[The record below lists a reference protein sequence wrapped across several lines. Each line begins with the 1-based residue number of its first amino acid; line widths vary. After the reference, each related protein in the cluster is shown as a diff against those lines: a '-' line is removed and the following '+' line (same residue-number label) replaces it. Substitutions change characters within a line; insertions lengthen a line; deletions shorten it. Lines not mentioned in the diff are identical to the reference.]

1 MENFEKVVIGL
12 VLFVVTSIVAYLFR
26 MRQLYVAS
34 PKLFRHAPISKNG
47 SLCELIVYNKGNQ
60 VEENI
65 LVELDPELK
74 GELLAS
80 SSSDISYERST
91 MKIERLHKGEEASAM
106 LLIENGLLDA
116 TKIISVSSKGTK
128 GAVLKKVSD
137 VPPNFA
143 MAFLAFAFILG
154 LIPMMIYGTRTYE
167 KLYSEYVEYKLKS
180 SYQQGWKDLSRY
192 YGSDLRASYS
202 DQEFP
207 IRFLRREVDE
217 KKKPVLVFE
226 VYNKTA
232 VPLKVTANKV
242 GSPPGDIANFASV
255 DLQAMSKQSFK
266 VPELEANSSS
276 VPVLFEFTLKSGEE
290 FIYGLQYAVAPK

>member
-1 MENFEKVVIGL
+1 MENFEKVIIGI
-12 VLFVVTSIVAYLFR
+12 VLFAVTSIVAYLFR

-65 LVELDPELK
+65 LVELEPELK

-80 SSSDISYERST
+80 SSSDISLEGST

-106 LLIENGLLDA
+106 LLVENGLLDA
-116 TKIISVSSKGTK
+116 TKIIGITSKGTK
-128 GAVLKKVSD
+128 GVVLKKISD

-143 MAFLAFAFILG
+143 KAFLAFVFFLG
-154 LIPMMIYGTRTYE
+154 FIPMLTYGKKAYDR
-167 KLYSEYVEYKLKS
+167 LQRDYVEYRLHTI
-180 SYQQGWKDLSRY
+180 YQQGWIDISRY
-192 YGSDLRASYS
+192 YSSDLRTSYS

-207 IRFLRREVDE
+207 IRFVRRQVDGN
-217 KKKPVLVFE
+217 KRSTLVFE

-232 VPLKVTANKV
+232 LPLGATANKIN
-242 GSPPGDIANFASV
+242 SRLGDIANFAQI
-255 DLQAMSKQSFK
+255 DIPPMSKQSFT
-266 VPELEANSSS
+266 VVEPETDSPSRPSALTFS
-276 VPVLFEFTLKSGEE
+276 LKYGNE
-290 FIYGLQYAVAPK
+290 FIHSLQYSIAPK

>member
-1 MENFEKVVIGL
+1 VDNLEKVIIGL
-12 VLFVVTSIVAYLFR
+12 VLFAVTSIVAYLFR

-80 SSSDISYERST
+80 SSSDISFERST

-116 TKIISVSSKGTK
+116 TKIITVSSKGTK
-128 GAVLKKVSD
+128 GRVLKKVSD
-137 VPPNFA
+137 VPPNYA
-143 MAFLAFAFILG
+143 MAFLALAFSLG
-154 LIPMMIYGTRTYE
+154 IFPMMIYGTRTYE
-167 KLYSEYVEYKLKS
+167 KLHSEYVEYKLKP
-180 SYQQGWKDLSRY
+180 SYLLGWKDLSRY

-207 IRFLRREVDE
+207 IRFLHREFDG
-217 KKKPVLVFE
+217 KKKSFLVFE

-232 VPLKVTANKV
+232 APLEVTVNKV
-242 GSPPGDIANFASV
+242 GNPPGDIGNFASV
-255 DLQAMSKQSFK
+255 DLQAMSKNSFK
-266 VPELEANSSS
+266 VLEPEAINSSE
-276 VPVLFEFTLKSGEE
+276 PVLFEFSLKSGEE
-290 FIYGLQYAVAPK
+290 FIYGLQYAAAPK